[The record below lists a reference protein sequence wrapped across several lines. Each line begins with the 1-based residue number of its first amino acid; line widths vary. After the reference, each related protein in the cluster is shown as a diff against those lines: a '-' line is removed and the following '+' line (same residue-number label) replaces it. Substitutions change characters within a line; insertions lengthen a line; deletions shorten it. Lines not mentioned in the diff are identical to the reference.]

1 MTELRFFKFNYHLIP
16 FVLTICLTLSQI
28 SVVVTEIIFDVELTI
43 YKFLKDNPHI
53 LILLI
58 FPLILVCYNVIVI
71 NEKGFKRVAF
81 FIPIIR
87 KNVKW
92 NKIKYYAKV
101 TEFYKKKGQINKKKA
116 LWLIDKKGYLI
127 FRLENDYE
135 YKSERIFDIIS
146 KITDTKGLS
155 IEVDNPYQ
163 FRYGFKKFS
172 E

>member
-16 FVLTICLTLSQI
+16 FVLSICTVLLQVYVI
-28 SVVVTEIIFDVELTI
+28 SSEIIFDIELTI
-43 YKFLKDNPHI
+43 YKVLKDNPHM

-71 NEKGFKRVAF
+71 DEKGFKRVAF

-92 NKIKYYAKV
+92 NKIKYYLNV
-101 TEFYKKKGQINKKKA
+101 TEFYKKKGQIKKA

-127 FRLENDYE
+127 FRLEDDYQ
-135 YKSERIFDIIS
+135 YKSEKIFDVIS

-155 IEVDNPYQ
+155 VEVDNPYQ
-163 FRYGFKKFS
+163 IRNGFKKFS

>member
-16 FVLTICLTLSQI
+16 FVFSICVALLQV
-28 SVVVTEIIFDVELTI
+28 SVIITEIIFDVELNI
-43 YKFLKDNPHI
+43 YKFLKDNPHFLI
-53 LILLI
+53 LIA
-58 FPLILVCYNVIVI
+58 FSLILVCYNVIVI
-71 NEKGFKRVAF
+71 DEKGLKRVAF

-101 TEFYKKKGQINKKKA
+101 TELYKKKGQINKKKA
-116 LWLIDKKGYLI
+116 LWLIDKKGSLI
-127 FRLENDYE
+127 FRLEDDYQ
-135 YKSERIFDIIS
+135 YKSERIFDVIN

-163 FRYGFKKFS
+163 IRNGFKKFS